1 MASPRRVLLVGL
13 DGFDAVLAQQFVEE
27 GLLPNFARLKN
38 QSASFHLDHG
48 RDKYSGLAWEHLS
61 SGIRPRDGG
70 RWSAVTFNKRT
81 YQATQDHTEVRP
93 FLGDLPDVRSV
104 IFDFPYFDLSQAPD
118 VRGITSWGAH
128 DPGVTSAW
136 RPDSLHQEITDLFG
150 PYPAPEW
157 IYGICWPCARKARA
171 AGEALAQAVKLRS
184 QASRWLLQQR
194 LPDWDLGVVV
204 ISECHSAIEPLW
216 HGVDPNHPLH
226 ALPSAPPAAAAL
238 RNVYSA
244 IDDSIADLSRAFPDA
259 VLVLVAMHG
268 MGQNDSD
275 IPAMALLPELL
286 YRWAFGSAYMRP
298 VAFPD
303 FLPDGTPL
311 IAEDAHWGDLL
322 SQAVPKAPLTFQQRV
337 ARRIN
342 RMIGNKNPS
351 HDVAGADSSVDLN
364 WMPAARYSPFWPKMS
379 AFALPSFYDGRVR
392 INVVG
397 REARGRIRASKYAA
411 TCQQIR
417 EVVSECR
424 NLLNGKP
431 VVSEAYSPKQNPH
444 DVGPDEAD
452 VYIVWEG
459 APLGLSHP
467 RLGNIGPLPYLR
479 TGGHT
484 GQYGFL
490 NIVGDGIPAGQHG
503 VASSFDV
510 VPTIIELLGQPRLP
524 RVSGDSLLP
533 RVIPVRASTGV
544 EMSD

>member
-1 MASPRRVLLVGL
+1 MTCHRRVLLIGL
-13 DGFDAVLAQQFVEE
+13 DGFDAVLAQHFAEE
-27 GLLPNFARLKN
+27 GMLPNFARLQN
-38 QSASFHLDHG
+38 QGASFNLDHG

-61 SGIRPRDGG
+61 SGISPRDGG

-81 YQATQDHTEVRP
+81 YQATQDHTVVCP
-93 FLGDLPDVRSV
+93 FLADLSGVRSV
-104 IFDFPYFDLSQAPD
+104 IFDFPYFDLSLAPN

-128 DPGVTSAW
+128 DPGVPSAS
-136 RPDSLHQEITDLFG
+136 RPDGLYQEITNLFG

-157 IYGICWPCARKARA
+157 IYGFCWPSAHKAHA
-171 AGEALAQAVKLRS
+171 AGEALAQAAKVRS
-184 QASRWLLQQR
+184 QAARWLLQQR

-226 ALPSAPPAAAAL
+226 GLHSAPPAAAAL
-238 RNVYSA
+238 RKVYSA
-244 IDDSIADLSRAFPDA
+244 IDDLIGDLYQAFPNI

-275 IPAMALLPELL
+275 VPAMALLPELL
-286 YRWAFGSAYMRP
+286 YRLAFGSEYMRP
-298 VAFPD
+298 VELPE

-311 IAEDAHWGDLL
+311 IAEDTQWGGLL
-322 SQAVPKAPLTFQQRV
+322 SQAIPKPRLKLHQRV

-342 RMIGNKNPS
+342 RIVANTNP
-351 HDVAGADSSVDLN
+351 GVDLT
-364 WMPAARYSPFWPKMS
+364 WMPAARYSRFWPEMS

-397 REARGRIRASKYAA
+397 REGRGKVRASEYAK

-431 VVSEAYSPKQNPH
+431 LVSEVYCPKQNPH
-444 DVGPDEAD
+444 DVGPSEAD

-459 APLGLSHP
+459 APLGFSHP

-484 GQYGFL
+484 GKYGFL
-490 NIVGDGIPAGQHG
+490 SIVGEDIPAGQHG

-510 VPTIIELLGQPRLP
+510 VPTVIELLGQPRLP
-524 RVSGDSLLP
+524 RVSGGSLLP
-533 RVIPVRASTGV
+533 RVVPVPSRSV
-544 EMSD
+544 EMPSD

>member
-1 MASPRRVLLVGL
+1 MASPRRVLLIGL

-27 GLLPNFARLKN
+27 GLLPNFARLQK
-38 QSASFHLDHG
+38 QAASFNLDHG

-81 YQATQDHTEVRP
+81 YRATQDHTVVRP
-93 FLGDLPDVRSV
+93 FLADLSDVRSV
-104 IFDFPYFDLSQAPD
+104 IFDFPYFDLARAPN

-128 DPGVTSAW
+128 DPGVASAS
-136 RPDSLHQEITDLFG
+136 RPDGLHHELTNLFG

-157 IYGICWPCARKARA
+157 IYGFCWPSAQKAQA
-171 AGEALAQAVKLRS
+171 AGDALAQAVKVRS
-184 QASRWLLQQR
+184 QASCWLLQQR

-204 ISECHSAIEPLW
+204 ISESHSAIEPLW

-226 ALPSAPPAAAAL
+226 AVPSAPLAAAAL
-238 RNVYSA
+238 RKVYSA
-244 IDDSIADLSRAFPDA
+244 IDDLIGDLSLAFPDA
-259 VLVLVAMHG
+259 ALVLVAMHG

-275 IPAMALLPELL
+275 VPAMALLPELL
-286 YRWAFGSAYMRP
+286 YRLAFGSAYMRP
-298 VAFPD
+298 VECPE

-311 IAEDAHWGDLL
+311 IGEDAHWGDLL
-322 SQAVPKAPLTFQQRV
+322 SQAVPNPKARLKFHERV
-337 ARRIN
+337 ARRIK
-342 RMIGNKNPS
+342 RMVANGKPS
-351 HDVAGADSSVDLN
+351 RNVVNVNSNVDLN
-364 WMPAARYSPFWPKMS
+364 WMPAARYSSSWPKMS

-392 INVVG
+392 INVIG
-397 REARGRIRASKYAA
+397 REARGKVRASEYAE
-411 TCQQIR
+411 TCQHIR

-431 VVSEAYSPKQNPH
+431 VVSEVYCPKQNPN

-484 GQYGFL
+484 GKYGFL
-490 NIVGDGIPAGQHG
+490 SIVGDDIPAGQHG

-524 RVSGDSLLP
+524 RVSGDSLVR
-533 RVIPVRASTGV
+533 RVIPVPSLQRG
-544 EMSD
+544 